1 MDITIDFLKSLSA
14 EDLCKIKQYQV
25 LLADAE
31 NAVKAVV
38 ARHKF
43 SLFQDK
49 IVLYN
54 DGNNAEYLTRD
65 GVWQARYLHQ
75 KYDVKITVEDIFDVY
90 KEEHEH
96 KLLNTNTVNNKAD
109 SAGYFRNFVK
119 RCKTE

>member
-1 MDITIDFLKSLSA
+1 MNITVDFLKSLSA
-14 EDLCKIKQYQV
+14 EDLRKIKEYQV

-31 NAVKAVV
+31 NAVKTVV

-90 KEEHEH
+90 KEEYEH
-96 KLLNTNTVNNKAD
+96 KLLNANTVNNKAD
-109 SAGYFRNFVK
+109 SAGYFRTFVK

>member
-1 MDITIDFLKSLSA
+1 MNITVDFLKSLSA
-14 EDLCKIKQYQV
+14 EDLRKIKEYQV

-54 DGNNAEYLTRD
+54 DGNNAEYLTCD

-75 KYDVKITVEDIFDVY
+75 KYDVKM
-90 KEEHEH
+90 
-96 KLLNTNTVNNKAD
+96 L
-109 SAGYFRNFVK
+109 SPS
-119 RCKTE
+119 